1 MQKSWCLLC
10 KTISKVKFLITTLQI
25 SKKNK
30 SSLISTTLLGAYP
43 ISYITSGLLV
53 ECLSLFIFGLG
64 LNGCNSI
71 GGKAPLNH
79 TEAEDTN

>member
-1 MQKSWCLLC
+1 MYKSWCLFC

-25 SKKNK
+25 FKKNK
-30 SSLISTTLLGAYP
+30 SALISTTLLGAYP

-53 ECLSLFIFGLG
+53 KCLSLFIFGLG